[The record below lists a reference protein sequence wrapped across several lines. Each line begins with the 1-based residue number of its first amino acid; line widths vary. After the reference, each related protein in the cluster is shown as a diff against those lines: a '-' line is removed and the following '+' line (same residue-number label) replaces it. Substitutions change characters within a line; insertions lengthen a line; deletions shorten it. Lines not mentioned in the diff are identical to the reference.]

1 MNVSNSVTRVMWLAR
16 SEDSENGSN
25 LFTAELWDSLSQF
38 PITITQTHLSGFYP
52 LRGLFSLN
60 GRSEHGRQKGR
71 WPDQSLEVPEGDVDG
86 DFIKGKGQATNES
99 TRKSQHTRQDDQ
111 RRNLQREILLTDT
124 EVRLDLGPKSHGPF
138 SLRKY
143 WLETGNLG
151 NKRQRQKQREEG
163 KRLVR

>member
-1 MNVSNSVTRVMWLAR
+1 M
-16 SEDSENGSN
+16 
-25 LFTAELWDSLSQF
+25 
-38 PITITQTHLSGFYP
+38 
-52 LRGLFSLN
+52 
-60 GRSEHGRQKGR
+60 
-71 WPDQSLEVPEGDVDG
+71 DG

-143 WLETGNLG
+143 
-151 NKRQRQKQREEG
+151 
-163 KRLVR
+163 